1 MENKLRKWRDKRD
14 ILKLLQYRENSA
26 EASKFFKQHCQFT
39 DSLIKRLGLEF
50 ELEGHQGCVNCLQ
63 WTPDGKHLASGSD
76 DTNVILWDPFRH
88 KQLQV
93 IPTHHIGN
101 IFSVKFLGNSSNEIA
116 TAAADCRVLVQVK
129 RLATSPIE
137 PTLFW
142 SAAEDGLVIQYDL
155 REQHECSLSQ
165 TKVLIDLSNNFGE
178 VKCVAV
184 NPTKPYY
191 IAVGANDCYIRMYD
205 RRMLKTCTL
214 GQTNQMGDFHKAERE
229 PPDPNCVQYFAP
241 GHLAM
246 ENSNFTNYKLAA
258 TYVSF
263 NAAGSELLVNM
274 GGEQIYLFDI
284 NNSRHINELQVPQ
297 LATGRRKL
305 PIYKCCCHPVRGNGF
320 VNNVKKTIFMED
332 NCACYYMR
340 RAYTSYRRKWMG
352 DLYSAARDYLYVTQV
367 WPDHK
372 QSYIGLIKSLIA
384 LKWAD
389 EAQIW
394 LDHFSARHPD
404 YAVSSQVRCLRD
416 NLLSLQASRT
426 DKESDNSEAKE
437 RFIRKVDEAEQKKR
451 LESIDYEVRFLGH
464 CNTTTDIKEANFLGK
479 IAVLGKTLIRL
490 KVFFSYLFE
499 QERMATI
506 SARDLMKALF
516 SSGNGKKSSIVTALF
531 GDVSIVNCIQPHPSA
546 CFIASSGID
555 PAVKLWSP
563 LPEDDSVNP
572 RVVKDVAAV
581 VEANQQRM
589 SMDPFESM
597 LVNMEYRIPGI
608 QRRFSV
614 PGHVFL
620 PELLTSFVSAEGN
633 FNI

>member
-1 MENKLRKWRDKRD
+1 MEGKLRKLRNKRD

-26 EASKFFKQHCQFT
+26 EASKFFKQHSQFT

-93 IPTHHIGN
+93 VPTHHIGN
-101 IFSVKFLGNSSNEIA
+101 IFSVKFLGNGSNEIA
-116 TAAADCRVLVQVK
+116 TAAGDCRVLVQSIPGAIAKCPPLLECSCHVNRVK

-155 REQHECSLSQ
+155 REHHECSLSH
-165 TKVLIDLSNNFGE
+165 TKVLVDLSHNFGE
-178 VKCVAV
+178 VKCIAV

-205 RRMLKTCTL
+205 RRMLKTCAL
-214 GQTNQMGDFHKAERE
+214 GQTNQMGEFRKTSDRE
-229 PPDPNCVQYFAP
+229 PLDPNCVQYYAP

-246 ENSNFTNYKLAA
+246 ENASVTNFKLAA
-258 TYVSF
+258 TYISF
-263 NAAGSELLVNM
+263 NPAGSEMLVNM

-284 NNSRHINELQVPQ
+284 NNTRHVNELQVPQ
-297 LATGRRKL
+297 FSGNRRKM
-305 PIYKCCCHPVRGNGF
+305 PVYKCCCHPEGNGF
-320 VNNVKKTIFMED
+320 VSNVKNNDFTEE

-340 RAYTSYRRKWMG
+340 RAYKCYRRKWMG
-352 DLYSAARDYLYVTQV
+352 DLYGAARDYLYVTQV
-367 WPDHK
+367 WPDQK
-372 QSYIGLIKSLIA
+372 QAYIGLIKSLIA

-389 EAQIW
+389 EAQQW
-394 LDHFSARHPD
+394 LDYFCTSYPD
-404 YAVSSQVRCLRD
+404 YAISSQVRCLRD
-416 NLLSLQASRT
+416 GLEGIQLMNPP
-426 DKESDNSEAKE
+426 KEENDSSEPKA
-437 RFIRKVDEAEQKKR
+437 RFLRKVEEPEQKKR
-451 LESIDYEVRFLGH
+451 LESRDYEVRFLGH
-464 CNTTTDIKEANFLGK
+464 CNTTTDIKEANFLGEDGNY
-479 IAVLGKTLIRL
+479 ICAGSDEGII
-490 KVFFSYLFE
+490 FIW
-499 QERMATI
+499 ER
-506 SARDLMKALF
+506 KH
-516 SSGNGKKSSIVTALF
+516 SSIVTALF

-563 LPEDDSVNP
+563 MPEDDNVNP
-572 RVVKDVAAV
+572 RVVKDINAV

-597 LVNMEYRIPGI
+597 LVNMGYRIPGI
-608 QRRFSV
+608 NVEPTFQDV
-614 PGHVFL
+614 PSCR
-620 PELLTSFVSAEGN
+620 TC
-633 FNI
+633 